1 MGQSCMNKKKELN
14 DPMLQSIKPMHKP
27 KKPTWEL
34 HYNESRPE
42 TQEDLD
48 FDIETRILKKK
59 EVRFNTPEKS
69 KRSFSQ
75 GVKYQKELLMKQM
88 FGDMFAR
95 KKYSLI
101 RSDRELRQKE
111 YNNRINQT
119 QNMDISFSP
128 GKLSLKQIYVN
139 QSDQTST
146 LKEEVKSLKSFK
158 SNSQPQS
165 SILKQKSTKAKS
177 YYSGSRRSVRFQF

>member
-14 DPMLQSIKPMHKP
+14 DPMLLSIKPINRT

-34 HYNESRPE
+34 HYNEGRPE

-59 EVRFNTPEKS
+59 EVRFATPEKGGH
-69 KRSFSQ
+69 SFSQ

-101 RSDRELRQKE
+101 RSDRVLREKE
-111 YNNRINQT
+111 YHNRINQT
-119 QNMDISFSP
+119 QNVDFSFSP
-128 GKLSLKQIYVN
+128 GKLSLKQIN
-139 QSDQTST
+139 IDPSDQTSS

-165 SILKQKSTKAKS
+165 SILKQKSNKAKS
-177 YYSGSRRSVRFQF
+177 HYSGSRRSVRFQF

>member
-14 DPMLQSIKPMHKP
+14 DPMLQSIKPLHRP

-48 FDIETRILKKK
+48 FDIETRNQKKK
-59 EVRFNTPEKS
+59 EVRFTTPERS
-69 KRSFSQ
+69 RRSFSQ

-111 YNNRINQT
+111 YNNRINKT
-119 QNMDISFSP
+119 QNMDISFIP
-128 GKLSLKQIYVN
+128 GQLSLKQIYVN
-139 QSDQTST
+139 HSDQTST

-177 YYSGSRRSVRFQF
+177 LYSGSRRSVRFQF

>member
-1 MGQSCMNKKKELN
+1 MGQSCMNKKKEIN
-14 DPMLQSIKPMHKP
+14 DPMNLSIKPIYKP

-48 FDIETRILKKK
+48 FDIESRILKKK
-59 EVRFNTPEKS
+59 EVRFTTPEKS
-69 KRSFSQ
+69 RRSFSQ

-95 KKYSLI
+95 KKYNLI
-101 RSDRELRQKE
+101 RSDRELRQQE
-111 YNNRINQT
+111 YNNRIN
-119 QNMDISFSP
+119 NLDISLYP
-128 GKLSLKQIYVN
+128 GLLSLKQIYVN
-139 QSDQTST
+139 HSDQTST

-177 YYSGSRRSVRFQF
+177 LYSGSRRSVRFPF

>member
-14 DPMLQSIKPMHKP
+14 DDPMHLSIKPIHRP

-59 EVRFNTPEKS
+59 EVRFIITPEKNR
-69 KRSFSQ
+69 RSFSQ

-95 KKYSLI
+95 KKYNLI
-101 RSDRELRQKE
+101 RSDRELRQQE
-111 YNNRINQT
+111 YNNRIN
-119 QNMDISFSP
+119 NLDINFYP
-128 GKLSLKQIYVN
+128 RQLSLKQICFN
-139 QSDQTST
+139 HSDQIST
-146 LKEEVKSLKSFK
+146 LKEDIKSLKSFK

-177 YYSGSRRSVRFQF
+177 LYSGSRRSVRFHF